1 MGNLSNE
8 QKEKLEKLLEKY
20 ETITSEQ
27 VGYTEVIKHEVRT
40 GNALPIKQVPYPVKD
55 AKRKEYIKNEVQKL
69 EKEGIIRK
77 SISPWASPIVL
88 VEKKNGKL
96 RFCVDYR
103 KLNAV
108 TIKDAYPLP
117 RIEDLLDIFN
127 GKKWFTTLDLAQGYW
142 QVKMEEKDREKT
154 AFVTQ
159 CGLYEF
165 NVMPFG
171 LSNAPG
177 TFQRLMNHVLQEYLD
192 EFLTVYIDDIVI
204 YSETFEEHLI
214 HLEKTFRKIKEANLT
229 LGLEKCEFA
238 KEKLK
243 FLGHEISKE
252 GIQSDP
258 DKIVKIQE
266 FKRPGTV
273 KEVRQFLGLTSYYR
287 RFINNF
293 SKIARPINNLLNKDI
308 GFEWKEEQEKAFEEL
323 KKRLMETPVLQ
334 YPDFNKSF
342 IICTDASEKGLGAV
356 LEQLDDE
363 GKEKPVAYASRS
375 LKPAE
380 LNYSVTDLEC
390 LAVIWAVQKFYKYLI
405 FKPFEIVTDHAAL
418 KTLQTQKIIK
428 GRRAKWIM
436 ELQQYNFTI
445 KHRSGRENKNADALS
460 RI

>member
-1 MGNLSNE
+1 
-8 QKEKLEKLLEKY
+8 
-20 ETITSEQ
+20 
-27 VGYTEVIKHEVRT
+27 
-40 GNALPIKQVPYPVKD
+40 
-55 AKRKEYIKNEVQKL
+55 
-69 EKEGIIRK
+69 
-77 SISPWASPIVL
+77 
-88 VEKKNGKL
+88 
-96 RFCVDYR
+96 
-103 KLNAV
+103 
-108 TIKDAYPLP
+108 
-117 RIEDLLDIFN
+117 
-127 GKKWFTTLDLAQGYW
+127 
-142 QVKMEEKDREKT
+142 
-154 AFVTQ
+154 
-159 CGLYEF
+159 
-165 NVMPFG
+165 MPFG

-204 YSETFEEHLI
+204 YSETFEKHLI

-293 SKIARPINNLLNKDI
+293 SKIARPINSLLNKDI

-334 YPDFNKSF
+334 YPDFNRSF

-390 LAVIWAVQKFYKYLI
+390 LAVIWAVQKFHKYLI

-418 KTLQTQKIIK
+418 KTL
-428 GRRAKWIM
+428 
-436 ELQQYNFTI
+436 
-445 KHRSGRENKNADALS
+445 
-460 RI
+460 